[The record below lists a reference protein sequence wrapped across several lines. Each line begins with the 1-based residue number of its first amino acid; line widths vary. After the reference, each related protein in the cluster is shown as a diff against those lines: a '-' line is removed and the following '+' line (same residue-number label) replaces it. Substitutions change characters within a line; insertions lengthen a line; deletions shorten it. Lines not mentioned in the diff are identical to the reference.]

1 MEDLLETQ
9 RQLSERKQQLASL
22 VSRACRTNACHAISA
37 CGGPSLFIYPDVW
50 ASGWVGSGVDKP
62 RLPTLPKHL
71 GLVGVLLA
79 SPAQVNTLK
88 QEREGTEGIV
98 AEMGAK
104 TQQLRL
110 WLDANEA
117 KVDAVAGMGK
127 EIDIA
132 KAIVP
137 VDALNEQV
145 GAVLSAQP
153 VLHEAFS
160 REAVLEAGQMGVV
173 DVAVAV
179 FVDMVVVVVVVVVSR
194 PARYQKR
201 VVVSEAGRE
210 SKV

>member
-1 MEDLLETQ
+1 MAALRLQLEAADNAYRKQAAEKMEDLLETQ

-22 VSRACRTNACHAISA
+22 
-37 CGGPSLFIYPDVW
+37 
-50 ASGWVGSGVDKP
+50 
-62 RLPTLPKHL
+62 
-71 GLVGVLLA
+71 
-79 SPAQVNTLK
+79 VNTLK

-137 VDALNEQV
+137 VDALNEQALNAQAEDLAIEDTILALDRALQTGLTGLTV
-145 GAVLSAQP
+145 ETYLKQVWQLLVTNLLCSA
-153 VLHEAFS
+153 S
-160 REAVLEAGQMGVV
+160 RCLGCSCGCCGRCVCGHGCGCSGGGGFATCALPKTGRGQ
-173 DVAVAV
+173 
-179 FVDMVVVVVVVVVSR
+179 
-194 PARYQKR
+194 
-201 VVVSEAGRE
+201 
-210 SKV
+210 

>member
-22 VSRACRTNACHAISA
+22 
-37 CGGPSLFIYPDVW
+37 
-50 ASGWVGSGVDKP
+50 
-62 RLPTLPKHL
+62 
-71 GLVGVLLA
+71 
-79 SPAQVNTLK
+79 VNTLK

-160 REAVLEAGQMGVV
+160 REAVLEAGQMGGL
-173 DVAVAV
+173 
-179 FVDMVVVVVVVVVSR
+179 F
-194 PARYQKR
+194 
-201 VVVSEAGRE
+201 EAGRAYCAHTHNRN
-210 SKV
+210 

>member
-1 MEDLLETQ
+1 MAALRLQLEAADNAYRKQAAEKMEDLLETQ

-22 VSRACRTNACHAISA
+22 
-37 CGGPSLFIYPDVW
+37 
-50 ASGWVGSGVDKP
+50 
-62 RLPTLPKHL
+62 
-71 GLVGVLLA
+71 
-79 SPAQVNTLK
+79 VNTLK

-137 VDALNEQV
+137 VDALNEQALNAQAEDLAIEDTILALDRALQTGLTGLTV
-145 GAVLSAQP
+145 ETYLKQVRQLCRRQFFARTAGFKISEVQAAKPANVMRPGHTLPYAVRHGDGWTHTTVQP
-153 VLHEAFS
+153 PPPP
-160 REAVLEAGQMGVV
+160 M
-173 DVAVAV
+173 
-179 FVDMVVVVVVVVVSR
+179 
-194 PARYQKR
+194 
-201 VVVSEAGRE
+201 
-210 SKV
+210 